1 MKAVRRLELGAWAV
15 ICCSAPAAI
24 GAPVAVPDSL
34 PPLATATAPAAVA
47 APDDLAFTNRPAMP
61 GTIAMS
67 FTGGQFG
74 ADPIYNMR
82 LAYYPKTWLGL
93 EATITHNPS
102 SNTHAALHHAGAS
115 VRVPGVWRLQPFAAA
130 GLGTI
135 HVFPGNALNATSV
148 TKLLLHAGGG
158 AHFFLRDD
166 VALRF
171 EGRSFAILDQQESH
185 RGTYGYAEWSAG
197 LAFFRSLFAPEPSET
212 GAEP

>member
-1 MKAVRRLELGAWAV
+1 V
-15 ICCSAPAAI
+15 IAPAASVPATT
-24 GAPVAVPDSL
+24 GALLSGAAASASVV
-34 PPLATATAPAAVA
+34 APAAGA
-47 APDDLAFTNRPAMP
+47 ATSDLAFSGHPAGA

-74 ADPIYNMR
+74 ADPIYNLR
-82 LAYYPKTWLGL
+82 LAFYPKTWLGL
-93 EATITHNPS
+93 EATIAHNPS
-102 SNTHAALHHAGAS
+102 SDTHAALHHAGAS

-185 RGTYGYAEWSAG
+185 RGTYGYAEWSVG
-197 LAFFRSLFAPEPSET
+197 LAFFRSLFAPAPSEM